1 MADLKSLDVLPL
13 QKLYDVADLLKAP
26 KPESNWLVKDLMP
39 SGYILML
46 FSPEGVG
53 KSVLAYNLSISVAT
67 GTKFLGLETRAGSV
81 LYMDEE
87 NPDSYMR
94 DIAER
99 MLIGRN
105 LTTDSLGGRFI
116 TGRFALL
123 GKQPSEWSPLLEQ
136 SVEILKP
143 TLLVFDTLSSL
154 LPFRENIENDA
165 ALMKG
170 LLRYVR
176 AAKDRSPDTTVLVLH
191 HPSKSRGNRPRGAG
205 SIGQDVDGY
214 WALGYP
220 RGRPKK
226 GIDHQQPTILK
237 PHKSRCLAGIPLYR
251 IVPISPHGGYDLKGE
266 LLLEGEE

>member
-1 MADLKSLDVLPL
+1 MTELKSLDKVPL
-13 QKLYDVADLLKAP
+13 EKLYDVADLLKAP
-26 KPESNWLVKDLMP
+26 KPEDNWLVHDLMP
-39 SGYILML
+39 AGYILMI

-53 KSVLAYNLSISVAT
+53 KSVLAYNLSVAVT
-67 GTKFLGLETRAGSV
+67 TSTNFLGLKTRPGTV

-94 DIAER
+94 DIIEQ
-99 MLIGRN
+99 MLAARG
-105 LTTDSLGGRFI
+105 LTADALGGRFI

-123 GKQPSEWSPLLEQ
+123 GKQPNEWSPLLEQ

-143 TLLVFDTLSSL
+143 TLLVMDTLSSL
-154 LPFRENIENDA
+154 LPFRENVENDA

-176 AAKDRSPDTTVLVLH
+176 AVKDRSPETTILILH

-220 RGRPKK
+220 RGRQKK
-226 GIDHQQPTILK
+226 NNERNQPTILK
-237 PHKSRCLAGIPLYR
+237 PHKSRCLAGIPHYR
-251 IVPISPHGGYDLKGE
+251 IVPIHPNNGYDLTGSIF
-266 LLLEGEE
+266 EED

>member
-1 MADLKSLDVLPL
+1 MPVERRSLDLFPL
-13 QKLYDVADLLKAP
+13 DKLYDVSDLLKSP
-26 KPESNWLVKDLMP
+26 KPQSNWLVEDLMP
-39 SGYILML
+39 AGYILML
-46 FSPEGVG
+46 FSPEGIG
-53 KSVLAYNLSISVAT
+53 KSVLAYNLSVAIAT
-67 GTKFLGLETRAGSV
+67 GTDFLGLKTRAGTV

-94 DIAER
+94 DIVEK
-99 MLIGRN
+99 MLLARDR
-105 LTTDSLGGRFI
+105 TPDSLDGRFI

-123 GKQPSEWSPLLEQ
+123 GKEPGEWSPKLEQ

-154 LPFRENIENDA
+154 LPFREGVENDA

-176 AAKDRSPDTTVLVLH
+176 AVKDRSTDTTILILH

-214 WALGYP
+214 WCLTHP
-220 RGRPKK
+220 RGRQRN
-226 GIDHQQPTILK
+226 GERDQPTILK
-237 PHKSRCLAGIPLYR
+237 PYKSRCLAGIQSFKVTPCH
-251 IVPISPHGGYDLKGE
+251 PHEGYDLTGE
-266 LLLEGEE
+266 PYEED

>member
-1 MADLKSLDVLPL
+1 MT
-13 QKLYDVADLLKAP
+13 
-26 KPESNWLVKDLMP
+26 DLMP
-39 SGYILML
+39 AGYILMI

-53 KSVLAYNLSISVAT
+53 KSVLAYNLAISIAT
-67 GTKFLGLETRAGSV
+67 GTKFLGLDTRSGTV

-94 DIAER
+94 DIVEK
-99 MLIGRN
+99 MLLARG
-105 LTTDSLGGRFI
+105 LTGDSLGGRFI

-123 GKQPSEWSPLLEQ
+123 GKQPTEWSPPLEQ
-136 SVEILKP
+136 SVEVIKP

-154 LPFRENIENDA
+154 LPFRENVENDA

-176 AAKDRSPDTTVLVLH
+176 SVKDRSPETTILVLH

-214 WALGYP
+214 WSLGYP
-220 RGRPKK
+220 RGRQKK
-226 GIDHQQPTILK
+226 NDRDQATVLK
-237 PHKSRCLAGIPLYR
+237 PHKSRCLAGIPYYK
-251 IVPISPHGGYDLKGE
+251 IVPIHPHNGYDLNGQVLVGGDE
-266 LLLEGEE
+266 